1 MYLESYTKMLYLIT
15 CSLPQTS
22 DIGKIDYL
30 RQKNKTPKKTKQN
43 KTPWTKISSRR

>member
-30 RQKNKTPKKTKQN
+30 RQKNKTPKKKKTKQN
-43 KTPWTKISSRR
+43 PLD